1 MFGTRYDFDT
11 YMIQLTNT
19 NTYLFI
25 MFGTRT
31 YSYEPNTFVIL
42 IGLFRS

>member
-1 MFGTRYDFDT
+1 
-11 YMIQLTNT
+11 MIQLTNT

-31 YSYEPNTFVIL
+31 YSYESNIRDIDMFIQVLDFFYDT
-42 IGLFRS
+42 